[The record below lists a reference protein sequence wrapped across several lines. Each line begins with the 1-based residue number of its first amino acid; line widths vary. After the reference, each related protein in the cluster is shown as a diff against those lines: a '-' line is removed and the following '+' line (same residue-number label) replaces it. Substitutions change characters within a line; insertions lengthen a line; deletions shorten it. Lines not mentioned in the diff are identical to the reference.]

1 MRTII
6 ARGSSREIGRAL
18 GEEARQAVHE
28 QVLPSEEYAELRRW
42 RDSDRLAA
50 IMAASRD
57 ACPAYTEEIAGIAEG
72 VGAPLEDIFLW
83 NCRGD
88 LPPAEPDTGPG
99 AAGDVEGCTSIM
111 TPPGEDTAGIIAH
124 NEDGGAN
131 LAGTGFMA
139 RLEPE
144 TGPGIDTFCY
154 PGMLP
159 GNSFAMNDAG
169 LVQAINHI
177 APHDLTIGIA
187 RTVVARAVLSC
198 NTLDEALEWL
208 RRTDRASGF
217 HHNLGFASEGRLLS
231 VEAPASGCAE
241 HVITAPSVHANHL
254 IFPEFAALSQTRSAS
269 SRSRQARAETMLPDH
284 VDDPL
289 AILFDRTEE
298 ALPVLCRG
306 EAANGQSYTLATA
319 LFALKRE
326 GVRLDILHGPGRE
339 PVLTLRTSLS
349 SGGTG

>member
-1 MRTII
+1 MRTIT
-6 ARGSSREIGRAL
+6 ASGTSREIGQAL
-18 GEEARQAVHE
+18 GEEARQSVHE
-28 QVLPSEEYAELRRW
+28 QVLPSPEYADLGRW
-42 RDSDRLAA
+42 HGSDRLAA

-57 ACPAYTEEIAGIAEG
+57 ACPAYMEEISGIADG
-72 VGAPLEDIFLW
+72 VGASLEDIFLW

-88 LPPAEPDTGPG
+88 LPPPDSGECSDT
-99 AAGDVEGCTSIM
+99 EGCTSIM
-111 TPPGEDTAGIIAH
+111 TSGDANGAGIIAH

-131 LAGTGFMA
+131 LAGCGFMA
-139 RLEPE
+139 RIEPE

-187 RTVVARAVLSC
+187 RTIVCRAILSC
-198 NTLDEALEWL
+198 RTLDEALAWL

-217 HHNLGFASEGRLLS
+217 HHNLGSSAEGRMVA
-231 VEAPASGCAE
+231 VEAPASGCVE
-241 HVITAPSVHANHL
+241 RPVTAQSGPSVHANHL
-254 IFPEFAALSQTRSAS
+254 IFAEFADLAQTRSPS
-269 SRSRQARAETMLPDH
+269 SLSRQARAGVLLPDH

-306 EAANGQSYTLATA
+306 EEANGQAYTLATA
-319 LFALKRE
+319 LFALQPD
-326 GVRLDILHGPGRE
+326 GVSLDIFHGPSRT
-339 PVLTLRTSLS
+339 PVYAATVNTTKIS
-349 SGGTG
+349 SA